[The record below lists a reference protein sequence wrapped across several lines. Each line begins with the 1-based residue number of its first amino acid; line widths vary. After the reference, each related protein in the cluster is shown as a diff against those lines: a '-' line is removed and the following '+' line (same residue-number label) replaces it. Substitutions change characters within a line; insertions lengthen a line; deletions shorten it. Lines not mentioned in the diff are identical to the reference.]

1 MPEEIPL
8 SLIEILILRFSRVVG
23 YLIPLVLAFA
33 LLIFLFGLARFLL
46 RADNEI
52 ERRRG
57 QRIMVWGVAILFVMS
72 SIWGII
78 SFIGQNL
85 LINQGGIANSPQ
97 VNLPKAGQ

>member
-8 SLIEILILRFSRVVG
+8 SLIEILILRFSRIVG
-23 YLIPLVLAFA
+23 YLIPLVLALA
-33 LLIFLFGLARFLL
+33 LLLFFVGLTRFLI

-52 ERRRG
+52 ERRKG
-57 QRIMVWGVAILFVMS
+57 QRIMMWGIIILFVMS

-85 LINQGGIANSPQ
+85 LITQGGIANSPQ
-97 VNLPKAGQ
+97 VDLPNVKQ